1 MAKITACVN
10 CGADV
15 VHGRGRPRSKCADCY
30 IPRPNGSK
38 PTHPCSACG
47 ELMWQDTRYPVDA
60 QPPGR
65 VCRSCRRSRNNGPR
79 PSDSVQIEPHTCESC
94 GDVWTPQR
102 RRLNRVCPKCRKRSA
117 RRWISCEFCGE
128 RGFVTTLA
136 SGRFCSQQ
144 CAQRHNAGWSTSTS
158 LVHVP
163 RIPRSFTPEHCTS
176 GRLFV
181 AGCCRRCG
189 DQFTILDQLEI
200 SYCSRRCR
208 WSDAKERRRALKRDA
223 FVENVNRR
231 HVFERDGWRCQL
243 CRRMVDRSKSVPHPK
258 APTLDHIIPLAQGGT
273 HEPKNVQ
280 LACFLCNSIKGDR
293 LANDQ
298 LRLFG

>member
-1 MAKITACVN
+1 MVRT
-10 CGADV
+10 
-15 VHGRGRPRSKCADCY
+15 RGRPRSKCVDCHP
-30 IPRPNGSK
+30 PRPNGSK
-38 PTHPCSACG
+38 PTHPCTVCG

-65 VCRSCRRSRNNGPR
+65 VCRSCRRSRNNGSPDRPGRPRPR

-117 RRWISCEFCGE
+117 RRWISCEFCGA
-128 RGFVTTLA
+128 RGLVTTLA

-189 DQFTILDQLEI
+189 DQFTILDQLENR
-200 SYCSRRCR
+200 YCSRRCMR
-208 WSDAKERRRALKRDA
+208 SDAKERRRARKLDA
-223 FVENVNRR
+223 FVEDVIR
-231 HVFERDGWRCQL
+231 VEIFERDGWRCQI
-243 CRRMVDRSKSVPHPK
+243 CRRKVDRNKVFPHPRS
-258 APTLDHIIPLAQGGT
+258 PTIDHIIPLAKGGT
-273 HEPKNVQ
+273 HEPRNVQ
-280 LACFLCNSIKGDR
+280 TACFLCNSRKGDR
-293 LANDQ
+293 FGGDQ
-298 LRLFG
+298 LRLLG